1 MSKRYF
7 GWLLLLV
14 TLQVE
19 AHTAD
24 CLTKP
29 VIRISKRGKPGVTAA
44 ATVCQDSLVQLNL
57 ANFTKGSTFQWTLN
71 DVPIS
76 NAVDSAFVVTKNQGG
91 TYKCVAQNLQVCPE
105 TILPDPV
112 IIVFK
117 TKPNISV
124 SIGNPTGTPCVD
136 GSVKLTAST
145 SEKNLLTYQW
155 FRENQALVGAN
166 TTTYDAIET
175 GIYTLKITDI
185 DGCANVSGSITV
197 ISNTPPK
204 VDLRTSNS
212 GFCKGKTVTLTATP
226 GRTFI
231 YQWLKDGQP
240 ISGVVNTATVA
251 QPGVYSVKVTAPNGC
266 TTESIPIT
274 IMQYE
279 DPTVTIVTSGNQLCP
294 GSSLKLTATG
304 KKLKNFQWILDGQI
318 GLGDTNKVFTATK
331 AGNYAVAV
339 IDSNGCRVTS
349 QLMNLEIVSKIT
361 VKLDSIRN
369 FCGTA
374 FAPVAL
380 KGIPAGGVFAGR
392 GVINATFDP
401 KAAGAGQHT
410 ITYTVTGDLA
420 CLNGEA
426 KRTVIIGSPVSLD
439 LGADRELFKGS
450 SITLGSDLGGDYTY
464 NWTPPMGVNEP
475 NSAQPVFS
483 PERTTTY
490 RVVAKGASGCLA
502 EDSITIHVFSGVYIP
517 DAFTPNN
524 DGQNDTWELKGLEE
538 YPEAE
543 VTVFDR
549 WGHVVFYN
557 KGSYQKPFD
566 GNTLP
571 AGVYVYVIRTK
582 PAGHVFRGQLL
593 LIR

>member
-1 MSKRYF
+1 M
-7 GWLLLLV
+7 
-14 TLQVE
+14 T
-19 AHTAD
+19 
-24 CLTKP
+24 
-29 VIRISKRGKPGVTAA
+29 
-44 ATVCQDSLVQLNL
+44 
-57 ANFTKGSTFQWTLN
+57 NFIKGSTFQWSLN
-71 DVPIS
+71 DVPVS
-76 NAVDSAFVVTKNQGG
+76 GAVDSFFVVTKNQGG
-91 TYKCVAQNLQVCPE
+91 TYKCVAQNLQVCSE

-112 IIVFK
+112 TIVFK
-117 TKPNISV
+117 TKPNVSV

-145 SEKNLLTYQW
+145 SEPGALTYQW

-166 TTTYDAIET
+166 TTTYDAVET
-175 GIYTLKITDI
+175 GIYTLKITDV

-240 ISGVVNTATVA
+240 INGVVNTATVA

-266 TTESIPIT
+266 TTESLPIT
-274 IMQYE
+274 IVQYE
-279 DPTVTIVTSGNQLCP
+279 DPMVTIVTPGNQLCP
-294 GSSLKLTATG
+294 GSSLKLTAAG
-304 KKLKNFQWILDGQI
+304 KKLKNFQWIFDGQNSA
-318 GLGDTNKVFTATK
+318 GDTNKVFTATK

-339 IDSNGCRVTS
+339 VDSNGCRVTS
-349 QLMNLEIVSKIT
+349 ALTDLELVSKIT

-369 FCGTA
+369 FCGTD
-374 FAPVAL
+374 FAPIAL
-380 KGIPAGGVFAGR
+380 KGTPAGGVFSGK

-401 KAAGAGQHT
+401 KSAGTGQHT
-410 ITYTVTGDLA
+410 ITYTVTGALA

-426 KRTVIIGSPVSLD
+426 KRTVIIGTPATIE
-439 LGADRELFKGS
+439 LGADRDLFKGS
-450 SITLGSDLGGDYTY
+450 SITLGTDLGGIYTY
-464 NWTPPMGVNEP
+464 NWIPPTGMDAP
-475 NSAQPVFS
+475 NSARPVFS
-483 PERTTTY
+483 PEQTTTY
-490 RVVAKGASGCLA
+490 RVVAKEAAGCVA
-502 EDSITIHVFSGVYIP
+502 EDSITIHVFAGVYIP

-549 WGHVVFYN
+549 WGHAVFYN

-571 AGVYVYVIRTK
+571 TGSYVYVIRSE

>member
-1 MSKRYF
+1 M
-7 GWLLLLV
+7 GWLFLLV
-14 TLQVE
+14 TLQAE
-19 AHTAD
+19 AHLAD

-29 VIRISKRGKPGVTAA
+29 VISISKRGKPGTIAA
-44 ATVCQDSLVQLNL
+44 NSVCQDSLVQLNL
-57 ANFTKGSTFQWTLN
+57 TNFMKGSTFQWSLN
-71 DVPIS
+71 DIPIP
-76 NAVDSAFVVTKNQGG
+76 NATDSAFVVTKNQGG
-91 TYKCVAQNLQVCPE
+91 IYKCIAKNLQVCPE

-112 IIVFK
+112 TIVFK
-117 TKPNISV
+117 TKPNVSV
-124 SIGNPTGTPCVD
+124 SIGNSTGTRCVD

-145 SEKNLLTYQW
+145 SELGALTYQW
-155 FRENQALVGAN
+155 FRENQAIAGAN
-166 TTTYDAIET
+166 TNTYDAVET
-175 GIYTLKITDI
+175 GIYTLKITDV
-185 DGCANVSGSITV
+185 DGCANAPGSITV

-240 ISGVVNTATVA
+240 INGGVNVATVA

-266 TTESIPIT
+266 STESMPIT
-274 IMQYE
+274 IVQYD
-279 DPTVTIVTSGNQLCP
+279 DPVVSIITTGNQLCP

-304 KKLKNFQWILDGQI
+304 RKLKNFQWIVNGQNSA
-318 GLGDTNKVFTATK
+318 GDTNKVLTASK

-339 IDSNGCRVTS
+339 IDSNGCRATSPLTSLEMVT
-349 QLMNLEIVSKIT
+349 KIT
-361 VKLDSIRN
+361 VKLDSVRN

-380 KGIPAGGVFAGR
+380 KGTPTGGVFVGN
-392 GVINATFDP
+392 GVVNPTFDP
-401 KAAGAGQHT
+401 KLAGVGQHT

-426 KRTVIIGSPVSLD
+426 KRTVIVGTPATLD
-439 LGADRELFKGS
+439 LGADRDLFKGS
-450 SITLGSDLGGDYTY
+450 SLTLDTDLKGDYTY
-464 NWTPPMGVNEP
+464 DWTPTVGINEP
-475 NSAQPVFS
+475 NSARPVFS

-490 RVVAKGASGCLA
+490 RVVAKEASGCLA
-502 EDSITIHVFSGVYIP
+502 EDSITIHVFAGVYIP

-549 WGHVVFYN
+549 WGQAVFYN

-571 AGVYVYVIRTK
+571 TGSYVYVIRSE